1 MFFAYI
7 SIAILRTHESIIFQ
21 RLNLADECA
30 FGCTFHLDES
40 ISICCAYIT
49 GKFEV
54 SFSLVD
60 ALVTALTS
68 S

>member
-54 SFSLVD
+54 SSL
-60 ALVTALTS
+60 
-68 S
+68 